1 MGRPAVFLD
10 RDGVLT
16 IPEFRDGRSYAPTS
30 LENFQLYADAAP
42 SVARLKEQGYLV
54 IVATNQPDVTTGK
67 LDGQTLETMH
77 HILRAETRVDDIEVS
92 FATRDAPDRRRKPE
106 PGMLIDAAQKWDI
119 DLTTSYMVG
128 DRASDV
134 RCGVQAGC
142 RAVFIDLG
150 YTAEET
156 PRGQDA
162 TFANLSQA
170 VDWICTNSTGAGR
183 TGKGETP

>member
-1 MGRPAVFLD
+1 MGRAAVFLD

-16 IPEFRDGRSYAPTS
+16 IPHFRDGRSYAPTQIQD
-30 LENFQLYADAAP
+30 FRLYPGASAAT
-42 SVARLKEQGYLV
+42 ARLKNAGFTV
-54 IVATNQPDVTTGK
+54 IVATNQPDITTGK
-67 LDGQTLETMH
+67 LDPETLGEMRDR
-77 HILRAETRVDDIEVS
+77 LRAETTIDDIEVS
-92 FATRDAPDRRRKPE
+92 TATRANPDRRRKPE
-106 PGMLIDAAQKWDI
+106 PGMLLDAAAKWDI
-119 DLTTSYMVG
+119 DLSTSYMVG